1 MGEERV
7 RMWRGDDDRI
17 LLMAGQT
24 RRYAIEPR
32 GEYVFGTVAGA
43 PMRAR
48 RGREVHTVDPGR
60 LVAWD
65 PSEAHSGT
73 APSGRP
79 WTSRL
84 MLVETARLA
93 ALASDEDD
101 LVEPGVCFPDPVVDD
116 SRLASAFDALHRSL
130 ERPSTRLERDE
141 RLAEWIR
148 AITDRASSRPAAPSA
163 GWRDDRALRRAGD
176 YLAEHALENV
186 ALDDLAAVAGVGK
199 FRLIRMVRRQTGLT
213 PHALQI
219 AHRVRHARHLL
230 ERGETVAH
238 TAAASGFGD
247 QSHLHRHFVRSLG
260 ITPAAYRRHFDP

>member
-1 MGEERV
+1 VSDERV
-7 RMWRGDDDRI
+7 RVWRGGDDRV

-24 RRYAIEPR
+24 HRYAIEPR
-32 GEYVFGTVAGA
+32 GEYVFGTVAGE

-48 RGREVHTVDPGR
+48 RGREVHAVHPGQ

-65 PSEAHSGT
+65 PSGAHSGT

-84 MLVETARLA
+84 MVVETARLA

-101 LVEPGVCFPDPVVDD
+101 LVEPGVCFPDPVVSDP
-116 SRLASAFDALHRSL
+116 RLASAFSALHRSL
-130 ERPSTRLERDE
+130 EGPSTRLERDE
-141 RLAEWIR
+141 RLAGWLR
-148 AITDRASSRPAAPSA
+148 AITNRASSRPVTTSPTS
-163 GWRDDRALRRAGD
+163 RDERALRRAGD

-199 FRLIRMVRRQTGLT
+199 FRLIRMVRRRTGLT

-247 QSHLHRHFVRSLG
+247 QSHLHRHFTRTLG
-260 ITPAAYRRHFDP
+260 ITPAAYRRCFHP